1 MFDPTDQPS
10 WHNAGFMVMDTKV
23 IADAEDYSQRMNKL
37 VDEIHEVETADGV
50 ERVIL
55 PGEREWANFAQSLEA
70 GINLPTDVRSKLHE
84 TLELTDLRPNWLG

>member
-1 MFDPTDQPS
+1 
-10 WHNAGFMVMDTKV
+10 
-23 IADAEDYSQRMNKL
+23 MNKL

-55 PGEREWANFAQSLEA
+55 PGEREWANVAQSLET
-70 GINLPTDVRSKLHE
+70 GINLPADVRSKLLE